1 MDDVERDPLP
11 DEVEEQA
18 AMVERYPLPE
28 GVEDVVVNK
37 RHLAAAF
44 QKSLPT
50 IDQWISEGMPFES
63 KGTNGQAY
71 EFRFSVCYAWQKAR
85 EAAEAAEEEKI
96 QKNIR
101 QMQMALLGGG
111 SGSSEMALTPKQ
123 RKELYET
130 EAAYNKL
137 AQSRGE
143 LIARADVVALLE
155 RTFSAVRNA
164 VNGMP
169 DRLSRDVGLDGRQS
183 EAAVVVADD
192 LLAELHRELSEF
204 MQTMSAEENTGQAA
218 MMEAAE

>member
-1 MDDVERDPLP
+1 MSD
-11 DEVEEQA
+11 
-18 AMVERYPLPE
+18 VERYPLPE

-37 RHLAAAF
+37 RHLAEAF
-44 QKSLPT
+44 KKSLPT
-50 IDQWISEGMPFES
+50 IDQWISEGMPCES

-71 EFRFSVCYAWQKAR
+71 EFRLSVCYAWQKAR

-96 QKNIR
+96 QSNIR
-101 QMQMALLGGG
+101 QMQMALLGGA
-111 SGSSEMALTPKQ
+111 SGSSEMALTPRQ

-143 LIARADVVALLE
+143 LIARADVFALLE

-204 MQTMSAEENTGQAA
+204 EQELNADENLVQTGIV
-218 MMEAAE
+218 EAAE

>member
-1 MDDVERDPLP
+1 MVD
-11 DEVEEQA
+11 
-18 AMVERYPLPE
+18 VERYPLPD

-37 RHLAAAF
+37 RHLAEAF
-44 QKSLPT
+44 KKSLPT
-50 IDQWISEGMPFES
+50 IDQWISEGMPCEN

-71 EFRFSVCYAWQKAR
+71 EFRLSVCYAWRQAR

-96 QKNIR
+96 QSNIR

-111 SGSSEMALTPKQ
+111 SGNSEMALTPRQ

-143 LIARADVVALLE
+143 LISRADVLAMLE

-192 LLAELHRELSEF
+192 LLAELHRELLEF
-204 MQTMSAEENTGQAA
+204 MQGLSAEENTGQAGLL
-218 MMEAAE
+218 EAGE

>member
-1 MDDVERDPLP
+1 MEN
-11 DEVEEQA
+11 
-18 AMVERYPLPE
+18 VERYPLPD

-37 RHLAAAF
+37 RHLAEAF
-44 QKSLPT
+44 KKSLPT
-50 IDQWISEGMPFES
+50 IDQWISEGMPCES

-71 EFRFSVCYAWQKAR
+71 EFRLSVCYAWQKER
-85 EAAEAAEEEKI
+85 EASEAAEEEKI
-96 QKNIR
+96 QSNIR

-111 SGSSEMALTPKQ
+111 SGSSEMALTPRQ

-143 LIARADVVALLE
+143 LIGRADVVALLE
-155 RTFSAVRNA
+155 RSFSAVRNA

-204 MQTMSAEENTGQAA
+204 MQTMNAEEDTGQAA

>member
-1 MDDVERDPLP
+1 MVD
-11 DEVEEQA
+11 
-18 AMVERYPLPE
+18 VERYPLPD

-37 RHLAAAF
+37 RHLAEAF
-44 QKSLPT
+44 KKSLPT
-50 IDQWISEGMPFES
+50 IDQWIAEGMPFES

-71 EFRFSVCYAWQKAR
+71 EFQLSVCYAWRQAR

-96 QKNIR
+96 QSNIR

-111 SGSSEMALTPKQ
+111 SGSSEMALTPRQ

-143 LIARADVVALLE
+143 LISRADVLAMLE

-204 MQTMSAEENTGQAA
+204 MQAMSAEENTQL
-218 MMEAAE
+218 EAAE